1 MPDLGIDFSNPETKR
16 ALIFFLAGLG
26 RSIGQGQG
34 VAETLG
40 AGTQGLIKA
49 QNLQNLIKTLSGEA
63 PTAAATT
70 AQPATPA
77 TTTPSVTGE
86 AGKVG
91 GPKGVASKI
100 TFEGSDLSDI
110 GKILSGI
117 NIQETPSPTG
127 ISNFLLPR

>member
-1 MPDLGIDFSNPETKR
+1 MPDLGIDFGDPETKR

-34 VAETLG
+34 VAESLG
-40 AGTQGLIKA
+40 AGTQSLIKA
-49 QNLQNLIKTLSGEA
+49 QNLQNLIKTLSGETTALAA
-63 PTAAATT
+63 PT
-70 AQPATPA
+70 P
-77 TTTPSVTGE
+77 TPSVAGE

-117 NIQETPSPTG
+117 NIQETPLAAGTP
-127 ISNFLLPR
+127 NFLLPR

>member
-34 VAETLG
+34 VAEMLG
-40 AGTQGLIKA
+40 GGTQNLIKA
-49 QNLQNLIKTLSGEA
+49 QNLRNLVESLKVEPSAL
-63 PTAAATT
+63 AAAPAKPTT
-70 AQPATPA
+70 AQG
-77 TTTPSVTGE
+77 PSVTGE

-100 TFEGSDLSDI
+100 TFEGSDMSDI

>member
-1 MPDLGIDFSNPETKR
+1 MPDLGIDFGDPETKR

-34 VAETLG
+34 VAESLG
-40 AGTQGLIKA
+40 AGTQSLIKA
-49 QNLQNLIKTLSGEA
+49 QNLQNLIKTLSGETTA
-63 PTAAATT
+63 LAAPTPTAAA
-70 AQPATPA
+70 PTPA
-77 TTTPSVTGE
+77 PSVTGE

-117 NIQETPSPTG
+117 NIQETPLAAGTP
-127 ISNFLLPR
+127 NFLLPR